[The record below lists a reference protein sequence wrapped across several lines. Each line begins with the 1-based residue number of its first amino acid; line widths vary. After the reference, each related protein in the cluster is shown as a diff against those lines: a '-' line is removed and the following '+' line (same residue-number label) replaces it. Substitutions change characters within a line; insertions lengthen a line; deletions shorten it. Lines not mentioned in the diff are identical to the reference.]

1 MAQLPSIAIIGGGP
15 GGLTLANVLHR
26 HGVDSV
32 VFERDA
38 DPSAR
43 PQGGTLDLHGD
54 TGQRALREAGLE
66 ESFRRFARYE
76 DQGMRLFHPD
86 GRLLADDE
94 DPSGGDRPEINRS
107 QLRQLLLERLPAT
120 TVRWGQKV
128 EAVRPCPDGRHEV
141 VANGSVSEPFDLIVG
156 ADGAWSKVRPL
167 LSPATPAYDGVTFIE
182 LGIDDADRRHPALAA
197 RVGHGKMFAIGNNR
211 ALIAQRNADAHIR
224 LYLALR
230 VAENAYPLTGVS
242 DAQVRDRAASEL
254 AGWAPVW
261 LEMIAA
267 AEPIAIRPLY
277 SLPVGHRWETRPGIS
292 LIGDAAHLMT
302 PFGGEGANCA
312 MADGADLAI
321 VLAQASD
328 WRRAVAEFEAI
339 MLPRAEAAAGE
350 AAMGLKGAIS
360 ENGLEHTLRWI
371 GDNALPGMRATAAGE
386 PDAKLPNPRFAAAP
400 GDQ

>member
-1 MAQLPSIAIIGGGP
+1 MAQRPTIAIIGGGP

-26 HGVDSV
+26 RGFDSV

-66 ESFRRFARYE
+66 VNFRRVARYE

-94 DPSGGDRPEINRS
+94 DPSGGDRPEIDRT
-107 QLRQLLLERLPAT
+107 QLRQLLLEKLPSP

-128 EAVRPCPDGRHEV
+128 ERVQPSSDGRHEV
-141 VANGSVSEPFDLIVG
+141 VANGGASELFDLVVG

-167 LSPATPAYDGVTFIE
+167 LSPAKPAYDGVTLIE
-182 LGIDDADRRHPALAA
+182 FGIDDADMRHPALAA
-197 RVGHGKMFAIGNNR
+197 LVGHGKMFAIGNNR

-230 VAENAYPLTGVS
+230 VAENAYPLNDVS
-242 DAQVRDRAASEL
+242 SAQLGDRAAGEL

-261 LEMIAA
+261 VDMIAA
-267 AEPIAIRPLY
+267 GEPMAIRPLY
-277 SLPVGHRWETRPGIS
+277 SLPVGHCWENRPGLS
-292 LIGDAAHLMT
+292 LIGDAAHLMS

-321 VLAQASD
+321 ALAQTGD
-328 WRRAVAEFEAI
+328 WRRAVVEFEAV
-339 MLPRAEAAAGE
+339 MLPRAEVAARE
-350 AAMGLKGAIS
+350 AAMGLSGAIS
-360 ENGLEHTLRWI
+360 ENGLEHALRWI
-371 GDNALPGMRATAAGE
+371 GDNALPGMRAVAASE
-386 PDAKLPNPRFAAAP
+386 PERETR
-400 GDQ
+400 